1 VIPRTRTLAAAL
13 AFVVELPGCVA
24 RQAAPAVST
33 SSKSVAPAIAAFSKS
48 ATPAAGRAHRLVV
61 GLARFSG
68 DYDDSVRK
76 WMLDELSKV
85 HRDIEV
91 WPTELPGLPNDVAF
105 LDSATA
111 VERTRDVLVRSGLD
125 LVVWGGV
132 LRVDGPGVPSLF
144 LAPGPTPFNAAAGP
158 GPDITFYD
166 LHVRGVAA
174 DPAAFRGE
182 LRDVLALIILSQGL
196 WYDAN
201 RYSASALTPW
211 IDRVQKVVD
220 GPEFVDG
227 SEGAWSTES
236 RWTVLNSYARA
247 LDAVGVATSD
257 TGALE
262 RSAASYRRALS
273 AAKPLCGTDREDGTC
288 RSAMETG
295 RRAGTQIEL
304 GRALAVLGERESD
317 AAILAQAVAAY
328 RAAIEVYA
336 RDAGARLDLAVVRE
350 DLGIAL
356 RALAIIRSQPP
367 CEAVGVHWAALEAF
381 GSSSPNRA
389 DVEQQLLLDMQAAP
403 RPTPS
408 LCPQA
413 PAAAWKWFDE
423 RPLPIPPRTAHAKG

>member
-1 VIPRTRTLAAAL
+1 VIPRTRILPAAL
-13 AFVVELPGCVA
+13 AFVVALPGCVA
-24 RQAAPAVST
+24 RQNAPAISA
-33 SSKSVAPAIAAFSKS
+33 SSKPVAPAISASSESAA
-48 ATPAAGRAHRLVV
+48 AAGGRAHRLVV
-61 GLARFSG
+61 GLARFSA

-85 HRDIEV
+85 HPDIEV
-91 WPTELPGLPNDVAF
+91 WPIDLDGLPNDVAF

-111 VERTRDVLVRSGLD
+111 VARTRDALDRSGLD

-132 LRVDGPGVPSLF
+132 LRVNRRAVPSLF
-144 LAPGPTPFNAAAGP
+144 LAPGPTPFHAAAGP
-158 GPDITFYD
+158 GPDVTFYD
-166 LHVRGVAA
+166 LHVHGVAA

-182 LRDVLALIILSQGL
+182 LRDVLALIVLSQGL

-201 RYSASALTPW
+201 RYPASTLSPW
-211 IDRVQKVVD
+211 IGRVQKVVD
-220 GPEFVDG
+220 GPEFADG

-257 TGALE
+257 TRALE
-262 RSAASYRRALS
+262 QSAASYRRALS
-273 AAKPLCGTDREDGTC
+273 AARPLCGTDREDGTC
-288 RSAMETG
+288 RSAIEAG
-295 RRAGTQIEL
+295 RRAATQGEL

-317 AAILAQAVAAY
+317 PAILAQAVAAY
-328 RAAIEVYA
+328 RAAIEFYA
-336 RDAGARLDLAVVRE
+336 LEARTWLDLAVIRE
-350 DLGIAL
+350 YLGTSL

-381 GSSSPNRA
+381 RSSSPNR
-389 DVEQQLLLDMQAAP
+389 DFERELQLDMQAAP

-413 PAAAWKWFDE
+413 PAAAWKWFNE
-423 RPLPIPPRTAHAKG
+423 GPPPIPTRTTHAKG